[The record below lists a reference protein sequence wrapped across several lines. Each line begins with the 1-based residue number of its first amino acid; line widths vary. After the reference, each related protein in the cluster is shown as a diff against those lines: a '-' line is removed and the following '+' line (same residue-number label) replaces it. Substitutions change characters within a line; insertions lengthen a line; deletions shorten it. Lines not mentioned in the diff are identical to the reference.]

1 MRAQSKGAE
10 SLIAVELSKKINK
23 KTTEEG
29 TLNVKYVS
37 FLSTA
42 VAENTSQA
50 DKYLESDVR
59 IVRRK
64 SCQA

>member
-1 MRAQSKGAE
+1 MKAQSKGAE
-10 SLIAVELSKKINK
+10 SLIAFELSKKINK
-23 KTTEEG
+23 KTTEKG
-29 TLNVKYVS
+29 TLNVKHVS